1 MTGTDDK
8 DGATDSS
15 AIENLTGAYALDA
28 VTDEERA
35 AVERA
40 LDGSEAL
47 RAEVGELADTASA
60 LAAAVEPVEPSAALK
75 ASIFAM
81 LDATPQLPR
90 AAADAH
96 AAADAAPGAVVD
108 PAPEAAIAPGSAPA
122 TAAGPAT
129 AAERRAQVRWFRRPL
144 VIAAGAAAAAA
155 LVVGTLVLP
164 TVLSSPPQ
172 DPFQVVAA
180 APDAETVISTMD
192 DGAQVTLV
200 WSGELALAAVAVDGM
215 PPLPET
221 NDYELWFIGA
231 DGPRSAGVI
240 AMNDA
245 GDGSQQLVGEMAAGE
260 SIGITIEPAGGS
272 PQPTTDPILVV
283 ATT

>member
-1 MTGTDDK
+1 MTSTDDK
-8 DGATDSS
+8 DGTADDSALS
-15 AIENLTGAYALDA
+15 AAESLTGAFALGA
-28 VTDEERA
+28 VTAEERA

-40 LDGSEAL
+40 LDSSESL
-47 RAEVGELADTASA
+47 RAEVAELTGTAAA
-60 LAAAVEPVEPSAALK
+60 LAGAVEPVVPSSGLK
-75 ASIFAM
+75 DSIFAM

-90 AAADAH
+90 ASADADVD
-96 AAADAAPGAVVD
+96 ADAAAAA
-108 PAPEAAIAPGSAPA
+108 APP
-122 TAAGPAT
+122 T

-164 TVLSSPPQ
+164 TVLSSPPP
-172 DPFQVVAA
+172 DPFQVVAT
-180 APDAETVISTMD
+180 APDAETVVSTMD

-200 WSGELALAAVAVDGM
+200 WSGELALAAVEVDGM
-215 PPLPET
+215 PALPAT
-221 NDYELWFIGA
+221 NDYELWFIGE

-240 AMNDA
+240 TMDA
-245 GDGSQQLVGEMAAGE
+245 SGDARQQLVGEMAAGE

-283 ATT
+283 ATA